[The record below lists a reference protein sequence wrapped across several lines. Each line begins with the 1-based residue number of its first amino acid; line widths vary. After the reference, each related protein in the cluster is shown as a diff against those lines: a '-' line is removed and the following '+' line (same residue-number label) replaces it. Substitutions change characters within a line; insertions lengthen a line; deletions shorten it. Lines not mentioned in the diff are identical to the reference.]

1 MVWSADMRR
10 LPIFALVCA
19 LGCAA
24 CARTAGPP
32 VDVQRPGGTTSPPG
46 TIVIDGSGTVAP
58 ITSALAE
65 EFTHTAEGR
74 GIRISVGVSGTG
86 GGFKKFCS
94 TTAELRT
101 DIQDASRPIR
111 EEEDRACRRAQVR
124 YIELP
129 VAIDG
134 IAVVVNPSNTWV
146 QCLTVGELRRIWEPA
161 AEERIVR
168 WRQVRSTFPDRPLRL
183 AGPGAD
189 SGTFD
194 TFTEVVVG
202 QAKASRGDYQA
213 TANHNIT
220 VQFVARDPDA
230 LGYFGLSYL
239 ERNLG
244 RVKAVPIDP
253 SNRVNLASDAE
264 CRGIPPRSETVGSGQ
279 YRPLT
284 RPLFFYV
291 NYVSAQTRTEVRAFM
306 RFAFG
311 PNGLRRILR
320 SVGYVEF
327 PQEVYDLALRCFMAP
342 HAGTAFIWSGRP
354 AGHAS
359 VEDVIREIRR
369 LCS

>member
-1 MVWSADMRR
+1 MRR
-10 LPIFALVCA
+10 PPLLVVFFAL
-19 LGCAA
+19 GYAA
-24 CARTAGPP
+24 CARTTGPA

-65 EFTHTAEGR
+65 EFAHTVEGR
-74 GIRISVGVSGTG
+74 GVRISVEVSGTG
-86 GGFKKFCS
+86 GGFKRFCS
-94 TTAELRT
+94 TVPELRT

-111 EEEDRACRRAQVR
+111 EEEDQACQRAQVR

-134 IAVVVNPSNTWV
+134 IAVVVHPRNTWV
-146 QCLTVGELRRIWEPA
+146 RCLTVGELRRMWEPA
-161 AEERIVR
+161 AEGRIVR
-168 WRQVRSTFPDRPLRL
+168 WRQVRFTFPDRPLRL

-202 QAKASRGDYQA
+202 QAKASRGDYEA

-239 ERNLG
+239 ERNLD

-253 SNRVNLASDAE
+253 GNRVNLVSDSE
-264 CRGIPPRSETVGSGQ
+264 CRGVAPTSETVSSGQ

-291 NYVSAQTRTEVRAFM
+291 NYVSAQTKTEVQRFI

-311 PNGLRRILR
+311 RSSLRRILR

-327 PQEVYDLALRCFMAP
+327 PQKVYELALRCFTARR
-342 HAGTAFIWSGRP
+342 AGTAFIR
-354 AGHAS
+354 AS
-359 VEDVIREIRR
+359 STCRACFSRGCD
-369 LCS
+369 S